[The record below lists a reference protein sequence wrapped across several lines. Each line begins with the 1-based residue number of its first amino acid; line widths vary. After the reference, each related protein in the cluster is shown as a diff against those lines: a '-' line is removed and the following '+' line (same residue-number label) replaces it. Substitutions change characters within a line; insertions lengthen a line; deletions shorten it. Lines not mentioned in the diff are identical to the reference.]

1 MRHLVNCVYLGTFRE
16 SRDDCLSKDAETVQM
31 GKDNILWRG
40 NKSLKGTMIVRYTE
54 FMIEGEEQGGGEG
67 TRLHFAK
74 IPTSNKFR

>member
-54 FMIEGEEQGGGEG
+54 FMIEGEEQGGEG

>member
-54 FMIEGEEQGGGEG
+54 FMIEGEEQGEGG